1 MQHLDEGTIHAWLDG
16 ALDAEE
22 SSRVE
27 EHTRECATCAAA
39 VAEARGLV
47 AGASR
52 ILTALDHVPAAVT
65 PRAPASGGGSSS
77 ARSRSLWGTLHLTPL
92 RAAAASLVF
101 LAAGTLFVLRNAP
114 NDEADF
120 AKVRLVADTSRASTL
135 HSAAPDSA
143 PTVAGGLAQP
153 APASVPERRDAMR
166 TKLIGGRPGA
176 RVSSQRDTE
185 AVQAQVRASQSVAQ
199 APARETKSAALAD
212 STSIRPRDIASDVIA
227 TSSASREAE
236 SAKKAAA
243 PVASSAVIGGTPQ
256 PAPMAARANFG
267 AVRPA
272 APSLFVG
279 CYAVTADSAA
289 ALPARLSLD
298 SSLAVSLGRAIAGGS
313 AGRAQR
319 ASAPT
324 IDDAP
329 RDVATI
335 VGDTRQPLANA
346 WWQPLANGGI
356 RLSVDAPTRTLLLHP
371 TPPAD
376 LIGSTTVGARVLP
389 VILRRVECRRL
400 G

>member
-65 PRAPASGGGSSS
+65 PRAPASGGGAASS
-77 ARSRSLWGTLHLTPL
+77 RSRSLWGKLHLTPL

-114 NDEADF
+114 NGTGEF
-120 AKVRLVADTSRASTL
+120 EMVRLVRDTVGRA
-135 HSAAPDSA
+135 AVRVPA
-143 PTVAGGLAQP
+143 PTAATPSTNLPLA
-153 APASVPERRDAMR
+153 APASAPERRDAMR

-185 AVQAQVRASQSVAQ
+185 AVQAQVRASQPVAQ
-199 APARETKSAALAD
+199 APARETKLAALAD
-212 STSIRPRDIASDVIA
+212 STSIRSRDIASDVIA
-227 TSSASREAE
+227 RSSASREAE

-243 PVASSAVIGGTPQ
+243 PVASSAVIGGTLS

-267 AVRPA
+267 AARPT

-298 SSLAVSLGRAIAGGS
+298 SSRAISLGAAVAGV

-319 ASAPT
+319 ASAQT

-329 RDVATI
+329 RAVATI

-346 WWQPLANGGI
+346 WWQPLVNGGI

-376 LIGSTTVGARVLP
+376 LIGSTTVGTRVLP
-389 VILRRVECRRL
+389 VILRRVECR
-400 G
+400 